1 MPTSFVRKSKHL
13 DTRSNYLC
21 FFALL
26 SVLTENRRAGTAYS
40 SPISR
45 LPNTSVVASGSNSCE
60 AAMTNLTVA
69 GYLLEVAEHRGH
81 LRVELALVLSAFS
94 LLVSENAVYW
104 TPSEDLIHDFALLLI
119 LLLNA

>member
-1 MPTSFVRKSKHL
+1 
-13 DTRSNYLC
+13 
-21 FFALL
+21 
-26 SVLTENRRAGTAYS
+26 
-40 SPISR
+40 
-45 LPNTSVVASGSNSCE
+45 
-60 AAMTNLTVA
+60 MTNLTVA
-69 GYLLEVAEHRGH
+69 GYLLEVAEHRRH